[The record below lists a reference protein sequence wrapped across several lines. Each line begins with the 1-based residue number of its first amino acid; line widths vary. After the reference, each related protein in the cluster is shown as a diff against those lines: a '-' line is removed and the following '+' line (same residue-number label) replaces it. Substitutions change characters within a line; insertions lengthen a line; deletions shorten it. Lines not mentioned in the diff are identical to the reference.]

1 MNAALARRVAQLEQK
16 QAPERRRRYV
26 FWDIDSGE
34 PEPVAEPGEELTI
47 YSWLPPGEEMAPT
60 KGGTRAPPA
69 QVARLARDKCPAP
82 SRTSIEDRSLPD

>member
-16 QAPERRRRYV
+16 QAPERRRRYVFWDIAQRRCPERRRRYV

-47 YSWLPPGEEMAPT
+47 YSWLAE
-60 KGGTRAPPA
+60 R
-69 QVARLARDKCPAP
+69 
-82 SRTSIEDRSLPD
+82 

>member
-1 MNAALARRVAQLEQK
+1 MNAALARRVALLEQK

-47 YSWLPPGEEMAPT
+47 YSWLLSDEPPRPIAALKP
-60 KGGTRAPPA
+60 
-69 QVARLARDKCPAP
+69 
-82 SRTSIEDRSLPD
+82 